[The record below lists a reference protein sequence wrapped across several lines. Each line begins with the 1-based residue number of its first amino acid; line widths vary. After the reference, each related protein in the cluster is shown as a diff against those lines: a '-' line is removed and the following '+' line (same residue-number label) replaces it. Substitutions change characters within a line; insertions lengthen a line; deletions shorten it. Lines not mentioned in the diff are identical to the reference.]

1 MGVNV
6 NQDWETLGFRVV
18 RSARAEDVSG
28 FGSFIQ
34 GARWNE
40 ARVHALYVAETRS
53 LAALEA
59 LVHNIQRVG
68 VNQFAL
74 VEVRLPPGLDRV
86 EYPEPHCPSIAASRA
101 FGTRWLQSHA
111 QPLLRVPSA
120 VVPGEWNWVINP
132 QHTSV
137 VQHIESGLRVKPFAF
152 DARFWRDDSE

>member
-6 NQDWETLGFRVV
+6 NQHWETLGFRVV

-28 FGSFIQ
+28 FGSFIN

-68 VNQFAL
+68 INQFAL
-74 VEVRLPPGLDRV
+74 VEVRLPPGLDRA
-86 EYPEPHCPSIAASRA
+86 EYPQPHCPSIAASRA
-101 FGTRWLQSHA
+101 FGTRWLQSQA

-132 QHTSV
+132 QHPSV
-137 VQHIESGLRVKPFAF
+137 VQHIESGLRIKPFAF
-152 DARFWRDDSE
+152 DARFWRGGSE

>member
-1 MGVNV
+1 MSVH
-6 NQDWETLGFRVV
+6 QDWETIGFRVV

-28 FGSFIQ
+28 FGSFVN

-53 LAALEA
+53 LAALES

-68 VNQFAL
+68 INQFAM
-74 VEVRLPPGLDRV
+74 VEIRLPPGLSRT
-86 EYPEPHCPSIAASRA
+86 EYPESHCPSIAASRD
-101 FGTRWLQSHA
+101 FGTRWLLSHA

-132 QHTSV
+132 QHPLV
-137 VQHIESGLRVKPFAF
+137 VQHIQTGLRIKPFAF
-152 DARFWRDDSE
+152 DARFWRDGAE